1 MNRTHSPSTRRKAT
15 YYDNSTTERSSEK
28 TWVMVVPI
36 ADTAAE
42 LFYGRLFELEP
53 EYRAMFKNDMTE
65 QGKKLMTTINIAVEA
80 LDNLEPLI
88 PVLKKM
94 GADHVTY
101 GVKDRDY
108 NVVGASLL
116 WTLEKGLG
124 DVFTDEVRNAWGAVY
139 EVLASVMKEG
149 AAEVEKAA

>member
-1 MNRTHSPSTRRKAT
+1 MITPQQK
-15 YYDNSTTERSSEK
+15 ELVQK

-65 QGKKLMTTINIAVEA
+65 QGKKLMKTINIAVEA
-80 LDNLEPLI
+80 LDDVEPLV

-94 GADHVTY
+94 GADHAGY
-101 GVKDRDY
+101 GVKERDY
-108 NVVGASLL
+108 NVVGAALL

-124 DVFTDEVRNAWGAVY
+124 DAFTNEVKNAWGAVY
-139 EVLASVMKEG
+139 ELLASVMKSG
-149 AAEVEKAA
+149 AAEAEQAA

>member
-1 MNRTHSPSTRRKAT
+1 MTPQQK
-15 YYDNSTTERSSEK
+15 ELVQK
-28 TWVMVVPI
+28 TWTMVVPI

-53 EYRAMFKNDMTE
+53 EYRALFKHDMKE
-65 QGKKLMTTINIAVEA
+65 QGKKLMKTINIAVEA
-80 LDNLEPLI
+80 LDDVEPLI

-94 GADHVTY
+94 GADHVGY
-101 GVKDRDY
+101 GVKERDY
-108 NVVGASLL
+108 NVVGAALL

-124 DVFTDEVRNAWGAVY
+124 DAFTDEVKNAWGAVY

-149 AAEVEKAA
+149 AAEAEQAA

>member
-1 MNRTHSPSTRRKAT
+1 MTPQQK
-15 YYDNSTTERSSEK
+15 ELVQQ
-28 TWVMVVPI
+28 TWTMVVPI

-53 EYRAMFKNDMTE
+53 SYRAMFKHDMTE
-65 QGKKLMTTINIAVEA
+65 QGRKLMKTINIAVTA
-80 LDNLEPLI
+80 LDDVEPLI

-94 GADHVTY
+94 GADHVGY
-101 GVKDRDY
+101 GVKERDY
-108 NVVGASLL
+108 NVVGAALI

-124 DVFTDEVRNAWGAVY
+124 DAFTDEVKNAWGAVY

-149 AAEVEKAA
+149 AAEAEKAA

>member
-1 MNRTHSPSTRRKAT
+1 MITQQQK
-15 YYDNSTTERSSEK
+15 DLVKK

-36 ADTAAE
+36 SDKAAE

-53 EYRAMFKNDMTE
+53 EYKAMFKHDMTE
-65 QGKKLMTTINIAVEA
+65 QGKKLMKTINIAVEA
-80 LDNLEPLI
+80 LDDLEPLI
-88 PVLKKM
+88 PTLKQM
-94 GADHVTY
+94 GADHVGY
-101 GVKDRDY
+101 GVKERDY

-124 DVFTDEVRNAWGAVY
+124 EEFTDEVKNAWGAVY

-149 AAEVEKAA
+149 AAEAEKAA

>member
-1 MNRTHSPSTRRKAT
+1 MITPQQK
-15 YYDNSTTERSSEK
+15 ELVQK

-53 EYRAMFKNDMTE
+53 EYKKMFKHDMTE
-65 QGKKLMTTINIAVEA
+65 QGKKLMKTINIAVEA
-80 LDNLEPLI
+80 LDDVEPLV

-94 GADHVTY
+94 GADHAGY
-101 GVKDRDY
+101 GVKERDY
-108 NVVGASLL
+108 NVVGAALL

-124 DVFTDEVRNAWGAVY
+124 DAFTDEVKNAWGAVY
-139 EVLASVMKEG
+139 ELLASVMKSG
-149 AAEVEKAA
+149 AAEAEQAA

>member
-1 MNRTHSPSTRRKAT
+1 MITPQQK
-15 YYDNSTTERSSEK
+15 ELVQK

-53 EYRAMFKNDMTE
+53 EYKAMFKNDMTE
-65 QGKKLMTTINIAVEA
+65 QGKKLMKTINIAVEA
-80 LDNLEPLI
+80 LDDVEPLI

-94 GADHVTY
+94 GADHVGY

-108 NVVGASLL
+108 NVVGAALL

-124 DVFTDEVRNAWGAVY
+124 DAFTDEVKNAWGAVY
-139 EVLASVMKEG
+139 EVLATVMKEG
-149 AAEVEKAA
+149 AAEAEKAA

>member
-1 MNRTHSPSTRRKAT
+1 MITLQQK
-15 YYDNSTTERSSEK
+15 ELVKK

-36 ADTAAE
+36 ADTAAD

-53 EYRAMFKNDMTE
+53 EYKAMFKNDMSE
-65 QGKKLMTTINIAVEA
+65 QGKKLMKTINLAVES

-88 PVLKKM
+88 PVLKQM
-94 GADHVTY
+94 GADHAIY

-124 DVFTDEVRNAWGAVY
+124 EAFTDEVRNAWGAVY
-139 EVLASVMKEG
+139 DVLATVMKDG
-149 AAEVEKAA
+149 AAEAEKAA